1 MIKQKIIEFLNSNN
15 YDVRI
20 SKNGR
25 WIDQKCTPDVV
36 SIIADC
42 ILEYTNYNTEIE
54 FSIKDIWYSIYAK
67 ENVIAIFSKPEINS
81 TNAKHEYD
89 KFFSQPIKL
98 LAYSNILNETKKGN
112 KNVYKI
118 NNLELLEYIMQRD
131 TNSLIFLI
139 AYIKKVLKDSG
150 IYDIFQEFLTI
161 QTKEKFKLLKD
172 KFIHFTINNTSINE
186 KIECG
191 RIFTKVL
198 NPLAYELHKRG
209 TERGNLSKNIITI
222 DELRYNR
229 TNWRDELSNK
239 DKTITRKEHYQ
250 INIDK
255 QPLINYNIEKAK
267 KIVRKYNET
276 YNSNNSEVKQ
286 RNENVQATQIHHI
299 FPVSDFPTIC
309 DYIENLISLTPNQHF
324 TMAHPNNNTAYIDKD
339 FQYICI
345 LAKTTTIL
353 EDYNR
358 CNGNVYCFDRYKT
371 VLNIGLKT
379 SDFDDV
385 KYLDFDHLLVKID
398 YFYSDF
404 NTQNYQLIAENN
416 RPKV

>member
-229 TNWRDELSNK
+229 TNWRDELSSK
-239 DKTITRKEHYQ
+239 DKTVTRKEHYQ

-267 KIVRKYNET
+267 KIVRKYNEI
-276 YNSNNSEVKQ
+276 YNSNCSEVKQ
-286 RNENVQATQIHHI
+286 LHETVQATQIHHI
-299 FPVSDFPTIC
+299 FPVSDFPAIC
-309 DYIENLISLTPNQHF
+309 DYIENLIALTPNQHF

>member
-1 MIKQKIIEFLNSNN
+1 MIQQKIIEFLNSNN

-54 FSIKDIWYSIYAK
+54 FSIKDIWYSKYAK
-67 ENVIAIFSKPEINS
+67 ENVIAIFSKPETDS

-139 AYIKKVLKDSG
+139 SYIKKVLEDSG
-150 IYDIFQEFLTI
+150 IYDIFQEFLNI
-161 QTKEKFKLLKD
+161 QTKEKFKILKD
-172 KFIHFTINNTSINE
+172 KFIYFTINNTSING
-186 KIECG
+186 KVECG

-229 TNWRDELSNK
+229 TNWRDEFSNK
-239 DKTITRKEHYQ
+239 DKTITRKEHYK
-250 INIDK
+250 ININK
-255 QPLINYNIEKAK
+255 QPLTNYNIEKAK

-286 RNENVQATQIHHI
+286 RHENVKATQIHHI
-299 FPVSDFPTIC
+299 FPASDFPTIC
-309 DYIENLISLTPNQHF
+309 DYVENLISLTPNQHF

-339 FQYICI
+339 FQYICL

-385 KYLDFDHLLVKID
+385 KYLDFVNLLVKID